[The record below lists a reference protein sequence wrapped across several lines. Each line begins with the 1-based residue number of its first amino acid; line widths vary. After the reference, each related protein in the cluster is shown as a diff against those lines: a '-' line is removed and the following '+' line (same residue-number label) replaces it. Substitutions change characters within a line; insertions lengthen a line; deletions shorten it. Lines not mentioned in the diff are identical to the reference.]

1 MKTAET
7 IRLYTLDEAEKII
20 DYRRRKEARKR
31 RKELK
36 QKLAFKCFALLVII
50 INIIALSVVDFD
62 NGGCLIGIIIGLISL
77 VIPFNMELTW

>member
-1 MKTAET
+1 MRNTNT
-7 IRLYTLDEAEKII
+7 INLYTLDEAEKII

-36 QKLAFKCFALLVII
+36 QKLAFKCFALLLII

-62 NGGCLIGIIIGLISL
+62 NGGCLVSGALGLLGL
-77 VIPFNMELTW
+77 VMPFNMEISF